1 MACIERQMIMFKLI
15 AQHYDM
21 VPGTVLYSVP
31 NMGPELFTVRE
42 GVYMEPYLRL
52 VPAEKVEEIK

>member
-1 MACIERQMIMFKLI
+1 MIMFKLI

>member
-1 MACIERQMIMFKLI
+1 VKYQLT

-31 NMGPELFTVRE
+31 NMGPELFTVKE
-42 GVYMEPYLRL
+42 GVYMEPWLRL
-52 VPAEKVEEIK
+52 VPVEKVEKVGE